1 MQFWKRFNSEIES
14 NFEFEILFLMNTT
27 DSFLLVGRT
36 EIEAIINCQFEILK
50 KLSELD
56 KYNKKDNVLDSPY
69 ITALEFMKAVRIR
82 RWKFNC
88 LVKSGEIMTMKKK
101 RKIYVPKGEIERY
114 FLGGKFTNTYS

>member
-1 MQFWKRFNSEIES
+1 MQFWKRLNSEIETS
-14 NFEFEILFLMNTT
+14 FEVEILFLMNTT

-36 EIEAIINCQFEILK
+36 EIDAIKNCQFEILK
-50 KLSELD
+50 KLNELD
-56 KYNKKDNVLDSPY
+56 KSNKNWDVLDSPY

-88 LVKSGEIMTMKKK
+88 LVKSGKIITMKKK

-114 FLGGKFTNTYS
+114 FSEISE